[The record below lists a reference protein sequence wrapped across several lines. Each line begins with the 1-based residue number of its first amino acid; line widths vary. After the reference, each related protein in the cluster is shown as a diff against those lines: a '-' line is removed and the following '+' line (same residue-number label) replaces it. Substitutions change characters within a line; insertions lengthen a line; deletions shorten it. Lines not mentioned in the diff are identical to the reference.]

1 MKLLKYEIVKSLVFY
16 VVFRPSSTSGARV
29 IIGDEEPAIFRD
41 ATLPPVWMVAF
52 VLATVSRLFSLK
64 SHLLTTTIALH

>member
-1 MKLLKYEIVKSLVFY
+1 MKLLKHEIVKSLVFY
-16 VVFRPSSTSGARV
+16 IVFRPSSTSGSRV
-29 IIGDEEPAIFRD
+29 VIGDEEATIFRD

-64 SHLLTTTIALH
+64 SYLLTTIALH